1 MTEPKP
7 YVCSDCHDTG
17 WVENPATGAV
27 RKCDPCPYRDG
38 LRGHAPGV
46 PVDERD
52 ARLNGYDV
60 TDDNRDAV
68 KHATFFIKAVHAGLY
83 LWGGVGVGKTKLGAV
98 IVNECHAQGERVLFQ
113 RVPEMLLRLQR
124 MDSDRSDE
132 AMDRLLDPKVL
143 VLDDIGASQ
152 GTDFARRTLQIILDG
167 RLDRGHRT
175 VFTSNLSIDQ
185 LSDFMEDDRLASRIT
200 GSCRVVEVGG
210 KDQRGKRRKA
220 SEKSKLSGQSA
231 KGW

>member
-7 YVCSDCHDTG
+7 YACDVCNDTG
-17 WVENPATGAV
+17 WVENPNTKAV

-38 LRGHAPGV
+38 MRGHAPGI

-52 ARLNGYDV
+52 ARLSNYDV

-68 KHATFFIKAVHAGLY
+68 KHAQFFIKSVHAGLY
-83 LWGGVGVGKTKLGAV
+83 LHGGVGVGKTKLAAV
-98 IVNECHAQGERVLFQ
+98 IVNESHAQGERVLFQ

-124 MDSDRSDE
+124 TDSDGIDA

-143 VLDDIGASQ
+143 ALDDIGASQ
-152 GTDFARRTLQIILDG
+152 GTDYARRTLQIILDG

-175 VFTSNLSIDQ
+175 VFTSNLSVDD
-185 LSDFMEDDRLASRIT
+185 LASFMEDDRLPSRIA
-200 GSCRVVEVGG
+200 GCCRIVEIGG
-210 KDQRGKRRKA
+210 VDQRGKRRARK
-220 SEKSKLSGQSA
+220 ERSKLAGQSA